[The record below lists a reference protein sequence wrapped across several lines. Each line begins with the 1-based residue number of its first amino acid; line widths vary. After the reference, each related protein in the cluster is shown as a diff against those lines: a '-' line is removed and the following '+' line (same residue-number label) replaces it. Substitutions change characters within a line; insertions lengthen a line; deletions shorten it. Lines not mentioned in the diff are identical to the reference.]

1 MYFLIQKKNTTL
13 PLLLQ
18 MNASDIVKKKRD
30 ITLYKAYYQPTV
42 FQSTTFSTVNTV
54 SSIIR
59 TVSSGVPILSTSY
72 TSCTQ
77 TVYQTV
83 CEPTFTS
90 YASRYAVES
99 GTAGCTGK
107 VPKESKWKANRPTV
121 IYSYSTIYSSLNNP
135 STLVPSTVRAFSTIV
150 NTAPGP
156 LICPLVQLQQGTSF
170 SSQCPSCSHVLG
182 SPGACC
188 EQCS

>member
-1 MYFLIQKKNTTL
+1 
-13 PLLLQ
+13 
-18 MNASDIVKKKRD
+18 MNASDIVKRKQNA
-30 ITLYKAYYQPTV
+30 TLSHYYQPTV

-59 TVSSGVPILSTSY
+59 VVSSGVPLLSTSY

-77 TVYQTV
+77 TVYQAM

-99 GTAGCTGK
+99 GVAGCTGK
-107 VPKESKWKANRPTV
+107 VPKESKWKANQSTV
-121 IYSYSTIYSSLNNP
+121 IYSYNTIYSSLVNP
-135 STLVPSTVRAFSTIV
+135 STLAPSTIRVFSTIV

-156 LICPLVQLQQGTSF
+156 FICPLVQFQQGTSF
-170 SSQCPSCSHVLG
+170 SAQCPSCSHVLG
-182 SPGACC
+182 SPGSCC